1 MRLDKINDI
10 PFAWYW
16 EGRPLR
22 GDQIRPVYT
31 GTHFS
36 SPYQRACPAD
46 PVSPSR
52 NHRSARKTKE
62 YPYPEPDCCTGA
74 CHEVEPCDCSLCND
88 TNQTDAHYPPAP
100 EHVAA
105 AASSVGCS
113 SAASDIHYHSH
124 AYFCCYPDTYDC
136 DYDHNY
142 DCDCDYDYPLNTTQ
156 SSSPSSCSCCPPT
169 PSHSYY
175 HPPPTSLTDR
185 CPCSTCSSS
194 SSSSSQTRP
203 QAHYKAPMTDTYHGH
218 PRHRRR
224 PRSEARRSRGGP
236 SEEATMSGYTD
247 ASMYSDYNMESDG
260 EMESCQC
267 CAPAYRG
274 KRY

>member
-1 MRLDKINDI
+1 MRRDKINDI

-88 TNQTDAHYPPAP
+88 TNQTDAHYPPAA

-142 DCDCDYDYPLNTTQ
+142 DCDYDYPLNTTQ

-175 HPPPTSLTDR
+175 HPPPTSSTDR

-247 ASMYSDYNMESDG
+247 ASMYSDYNMESGG